1 MKGGEM
7 KMLGRMRT
15 RVTAGEVQYELDK
28 LRQEV
33 ADGIL
38 VYHNQVLVPYMEDT
52 IRLTRAYRPIW
63 LRVVEY
69 FKTKLY
75 RRRLRKRLAQ
85 FVRAAKMKEAEEY
98 GV

>member
-1 MKGGEM
+1 M

-33 ADGIL
+33 ADGFL
-38 VYHNQVLVPYMEDT
+38 VYHNQVLLPYMEET
-52 IRLTRAYRPIW
+52 ILLTRAYRPIW

-69 FKTKLY
+69 FKAKFY
-75 RRRLRKRLAQ
+75 RRRLRKRLVQ
-85 FVRAAKMKEAEEY
+85 FVKAVKMHEAEE
-98 GV
+98 